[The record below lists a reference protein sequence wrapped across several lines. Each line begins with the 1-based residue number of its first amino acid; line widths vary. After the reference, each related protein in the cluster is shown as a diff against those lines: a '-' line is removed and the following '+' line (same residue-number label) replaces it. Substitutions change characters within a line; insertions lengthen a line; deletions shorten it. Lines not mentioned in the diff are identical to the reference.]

1 MSYPVSG
8 RIQEIKKS
16 PDYPLNIRP
25 AASSLWTSFRR
36 EKKMP
41 EIVYFSFLLSCCS
54 CLLCP
59 HSTAV
64 TSPLKTFHV
73 QAHKDF
79 PIGWHTAW
87 LAWRCSIF
95 SYIVCT
101 ISLHTL
107 FVNKIPL
114 HYISYQIS
122 PINRSGDISAS
133 DSVHTLSVNKF
144 PQHYIFP
151 LIYFPIKS
159 YPLTGPAMISDS
171 DSFSYYQLTS
181 ILYTF

>member
-1 MSYPVSG
+1 MSGVISG
-8 RIQEIKKS
+8 IGPNTGNKKKS
-16 PDYPLNIRP
+16 RL
-25 AASSLWTSFRR
+25 SSENPTSCLFAVNVVSKR
-36 EKKMP
+36 EKNAWNTV
-41 EIVYFSFLLSCCS
+41 VYFSFLLSCCS

-133 DSVHTLSVNKF
+133 DSIHILSVNK
-144 PQHYIFP
+144 
-151 LIYFPIKS
+151 
-159 YPLTGPAMISDS
+159 
-171 DSFSYYQLTS
+171 S
-181 ILYTF
+181 INPC